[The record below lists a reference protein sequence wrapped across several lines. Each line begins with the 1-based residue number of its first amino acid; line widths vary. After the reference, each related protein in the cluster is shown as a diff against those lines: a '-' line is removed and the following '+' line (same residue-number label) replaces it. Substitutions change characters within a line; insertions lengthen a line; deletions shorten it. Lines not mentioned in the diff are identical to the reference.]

1 MLLPCLLAAAVA
13 PSMVMASPPR
23 PDCPGGS
30 QEACVA
36 AECDGEAP
44 RFQAC
49 VNRCTL
55 LCAAAVCE
63 RATSQPPPL
72 TEEQMTSAGPP
83 SGSLVVAGGSIVSE
97 SAIYD
102 EFAALALGIDK
113 SDYIVFVPTANGGPF
128 ETPAQIEAAI
138 SGLEGDTGW
147 NVRALV
153 HTYDPEVANT
163 PEFVQEIDKATGVW
177 FGGGRQWRI
186 ADAYLGTLAQ
196 SAFER
201 VLERGGVIGGSSA
214 GAAFQGDLMVRGNR
228 DPNDLSILLDPDH
241 IEGFGYATGV
251 GFDPHHIPRGRLDD
265 DIELSLMF
273 PTHLGIGLDEN
284 TAVVITGDEMRVV
297 SPAGTRCDAERSAGG
312 GYVVMVDNTLWEEEG
327 APLYCGSGRTRVIGR
342 PRLAMGGKSFVLMDG
357 DVYDL
362 RTREILVQLNAQ
374 VDIGG
379 AEQPI

>member
-1 MLLPCLLAAAVA
+1 MLAVCLLAASAA
-13 PSMVMASPPR
+13 PSMVAPSLPV
-23 PDCPGGS
+23 DCPGGT

-36 AECDGEAP
+36 GECDGESP

-55 LCAAAVCE
+55 LCAAPVCE
-63 RATSQPPPL
+63 RATTQPPPL

-83 SGSLVVAGGSIVSE
+83 SGSLVVAGGSIVTQ

-102 EFAALALGIDK
+102 EFAALALGTDKK

-128 ETPAQIEAAI
+128 ETPEQIEAAI
-138 SGLEGDTGW
+138 SGLEANTGW

-163 PEFVQEIDKATGVW
+163 PEFTEEIDKATGVW

-228 DPNDLSILLDPDH
+228 VPNDLSILLDPDH

-265 DIELSLMF
+265 DVELSLMF
-273 PTHLGIGLDEN
+273 PAHLGIGLDEN
-284 TAVVITGDEMRVV
+284 TAVVITGNEMRVV
-297 SPAGTRCDAERSAGG
+297 SPAGTGCDAERSAGG
-312 GYVVMVDNTLWEEEG
+312 GYVVVVDNTLWEEEG

-342 PRLAMGGKSFVLMDG
+342 PRLAMGGKSFILMDG

-362 RTREILVQLNAQ
+362 RTREILGLGDADNH
-374 VDIGG
+374 GK
-379 AEQPI
+379 